1 VAAGYPED
9 DPSLDCALMAEAND
23 DRPKLPDDY
32 TIAELH
38 AISTRALANGD
49 AYERGLLREQL
60 EEEEFGH
67 PSEHPAA
74 PRFSLLALSGLLT
87 IGLVGACAAATRTLD
102 QSQAQT
108 SNPGM
113 GSVAAGTQWAAQT
126 FTAGL
131 SGNLDQVDLSVMR
144 VSTPGA
150 LTVQIQGV
158 VGGVPSGSFLASATV
173 RESDVTQESGG
184 WVVVRLNPSV
194 VVSAGTQYAVVLSA
208 PEGLARPP
216 SVRMYLWNF
225 VYGDPYPAGRVVKSA
240 NSGSSWELDRGD
252 EDLAFKIYVTPP
264 GRP

>member
-1 VAAGYPED
+1 V
-9 DPSLDCALMAEAND
+9 
-23 DRPKLPDDY
+23 
-32 TIAELH
+32 
-38 AISTRALANGD
+38 
-49 AYERGLLREQL
+49 
-60 EEEEFGH
+60 
-67 PSEHPAA
+67 
-74 PRFSLLALSGLLT
+74 
-87 IGLVGACAAATRTLD
+87 
-102 QSQAQT
+102 
-108 SNPGM
+108 
-113 GSVAAGTQWAAQT
+113 
-126 FTAGL
+126 
-131 SGNLDQVDLSVMR
+131 R

-158 VGGVPSGSFLASATV
+158 VGGVPSGSVLASATV
-173 RESDVTQESGG
+173 RDSDVTQESGG

-225 VYGDPYPAGRVVKSA
+225 VYGDPYPAGKVVKSA